1 MKDCFVLILI
11 KTKTYITSWA
21 FMHGNYKWKK
31 EARLKRKNIKVQQKS
46 TSFST
51 IFLLVCVQY
60 MYTFLF
66 SWVIIYII
74 ELHARN
80 EDDPW
85 NLQRKMTIHG
95 FDFLNVRPSPP
106 PEKNLDPRFT
116 MRRKAIIINDINVL
130 FINFKCMKIYTAM
143 QQNVS
148 WVKNAYHF
156 LLL

>member
-1 MKDCFVLILI
+1 
-11 KTKTYITSWA
+11 
-21 FMHGNYKWKK
+21 MHVNYKWKK

-106 PEKNLDPRFT
+106 PEKKSGSALYNAKKSNYYKRYWCIIYKLMHENLHSYAAKRLLGKECISFPTPVDSVFIL
-116 MRRKAIIINDINVL
+116 RRGQK
-130 FINFKCMKIYTAM
+130 M
-143 QQNVS
+143 QS
-148 WVKNAYHF
+148 WVCRPYF
-156 LLL
+156 